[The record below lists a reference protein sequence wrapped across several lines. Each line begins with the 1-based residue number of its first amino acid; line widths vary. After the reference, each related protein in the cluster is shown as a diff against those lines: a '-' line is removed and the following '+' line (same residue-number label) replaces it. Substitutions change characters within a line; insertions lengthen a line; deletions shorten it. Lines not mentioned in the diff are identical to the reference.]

1 MTSTAEPIQP
11 TPYIAARN
19 RAAVASAPSPN
30 SDFEDTSRGL
40 IAVPD
45 VSVIVSRT
53 DPAKV
58 VWDFTAYEFLSD
70 TEWNQAPPTA
80 NPLLWRQ
87 GQLAA
92 QAGLFQVISAGGR
105 TIYQV
110 RGYDLSNM
118 TILNGDTGLIVIDPL
133 ACYETAQAALALYR
147 KTTGDRSPISTLI
160 YTHSHVDHFGGSRG
174 LFAELGD
181 QVPAT
186 LKVYAPTGFLEHAIS
201 ENVYAGPAMARR
213 AEYMYAAAL
222 DKGPGGQIGTGLG
235 QTVSTGE
242 VTLIAPTDTIGDG
255 PATPQR
261 EWTSG
266 YVIPWRQGLYARAVD
281 GVPMI
286 FQLTPGTEAPAEMNF
301 YFPEPRALCM
311 AENATHN
318 LHNILSI
325 RGAQVRD
332 AHVWS
337 TYLTE
342 AIQAFAPYSDVEFAS
357 HHWPHWVSENIV
369 GFLSNQRDMY
379 GYLNDQTLRMIDA
392 GYTGIEIAEKLQ
404 ALPPNLA
411 AQWYTQGYYGS
422 LSHNF
427 KAVYQRYMGWYD
439 GNPAN
444 LWKLPPTPAAVN
456 YLRAMGGAATVVE
469 LAQQAY
475 DTNDYRWAAELLNH
489 VVFAAGDAGAPV
501 PADVLTQ
508 AKALQAQ
515 TLTQLGY
522 GAENGTWRNAY
533 LTGAWEL
540 QMGHAQRPT
549 STGASDLVRSMD
561 LSLFFA
567 AMAKSIDGPTAG
579 ARQLAPIVLRWNV
592 TDDPAQGGG
601 TDVGTTVLRNGV
613 LVYADGTYELAGEP
627 AATITMT
634 RDTFNGLVLA
644 GMDFKANFD
653 AAVNKGDSGIQITG
667 DPTAPDTV
675 FGYLTFP
682 DPVFPLVTPR
692 PDPAHN

>member
-1 MTSTAEPIQP
+1 MTSYIEPIEP
-11 TPYIAARN
+11 TPYIVEQN
-19 RAAVASAPSPN
+19 RAAVTTAPGPN
-30 SDFEDTSRGL
+30 TDFEDASRGL

-45 VSVIVSRT
+45 VAAIYSRT
-53 DPAKV
+53 DPTKV
-58 VWDFTAYEFLSD
+58 VWDFTAYDFLAD
-70 TEWNQAPPTA
+70 TDWKEAPSTA

-87 GQLAA
+87 GQLAS
-92 QAGLFQVISAGGR
+92 QAGLFHVTSLHGR
-105 TIYQV
+105 TIHQI

-118 TILNGDTGLIVIDPL
+118 TIINGDTGLIVIDPL
-133 ACYETAQAALALYR
+133 ASYETAQAALALYR
-147 KTTGDRSPISTLI
+147 NATEDRTPISTLI

-174 LFAELGD
+174 LFAEVGD

-186 LKVYAPTGFLEHAIS
+186 LKVYAPTGFLEHAVS

-222 DKGPGGQIGTGLG
+222 DKAPTGQIGTGLG
-235 QTVSTGE
+235 QTNSIGE
-242 VTLIAPTDTIGDG
+242 ATLIPPTDNIGDG
-255 PATPQR
+255 PSTLQA
-261 EWTSG
+261 EWKSS
-266 YVIPWRQGLYARAVD
+266 YVIPWRRGLYARTID
-281 GVPMI
+281 GVTVI

-301 YFPEPRALCM
+301 YFPEIRALCM

-357 HHWPHWVSENIV
+357 HHWPHWMSENIV
-369 GFLSNQRDMY
+369 EFLSNQRDMY
-379 GYLNDQTLRMIDA
+379 GYLNDQALRMLDA
-392 GYTGIEIAEKLQ
+392 GYTGIELAEKLQ
-404 ALPPNLA
+404 TLPPNLA
-411 AQWYTQGYYGS
+411 DKWYTQGYYGS

-444 LWKLPPTPAAVN
+444 LWKLPPTPAGVN
-456 YLRAMGGAATVVE
+456 YVQAMGGGAAVVA
-469 LAQQAY
+469 LAQQSY
-475 DTNDYRWAAELLNH
+475 DANDYRWAAELLNH
-489 VVFAAGDAGAPV
+489 VIFASGSADNPV
-501 PADVLTQ
+501 ADEDLAQ
-508 AKALQAQ
+508 AKTLQAR
-515 TLTQLGY
+515 TMTQLGY
-522 GAENGTWRNAY
+522 GSENGTWRNAY
-533 LTGAWEL
+533 LSGAWEL
-540 QMGHAQRPT
+540 QMGHAQPPT
-549 STGASDLVRSMD
+549 ITGMSDLVRSMD

-567 AMAKSIDGPTAG
+567 GMAKSIDGPTAG
-579 ARQLAPIVLRWNV
+579 AEQLTPIVLRWTV
-592 TDDPAQGGG
+592 TDDPAADGG
-601 TDVGTTVLRNGV
+601 TDIGTTVLRNGV
-613 LVYADGTYELAGEP
+613 LVYADGTYELAGDP

-634 RDTFNGLVLA
+634 RDTFNNLVIA

-653 AAVNKGDSGIQITG
+653 AAVNKGDIQIDG

-675 FGYLTFP
+675 LSYLTFP

-692 PDPAHN
+692 PNPAHN